1 MSEKFLNSDRIS
13 ELWNAI
19 KSALSGKQNTL
30 TDGTGTTIQGSAV
43 NVTTP
48 VNGIVTQAEFD
59 ALPEVQ
65 KNTGMYVVKEDG
77 DGNGGG
83 GGSGSQGE
91 VYSTEETRI
100 GTWIDGRPLYRIS
113 GTYDVSN
120 AEIDSPVLL
129 AELDTLNIYH
139 VRNITALLNASNGSA
154 YQIPFIREMI
164 VSGTLS
170 MLAIISIIS
179 SKQLI
184 FRTTNTSL
192 RGILCVTIEYTKTTD
207 EPEVTS

>member
-13 ELWNAI
+13 ELWSAV

-77 DGNGGG
+77 DGSGG
-83 GGSGSQGE
+83 GGSSGGVPSGFIGMWSGE
-91 VYSTEETRI
+91 VIPDGWLLCNGEN
-100 GTWIDGRPLYRIS
+100 GTPDLRDRFVLGS
-113 GTYDVSN
+113 GTKYSVG
-120 AEIDSPVLL
+120 
-129 AELDTLNIYH
+129 DTGGY
-139 VRNITALLNASNGSA
+139 
-154 YQIPFIREMI
+154 E
-164 VSGTLS
+164 
-170 MLAIISIIS
+170 
-179 SKQLI
+179 
-184 FRTTNTSL
+184 
-192 RGILCVTIEYTKTTD
+192 
-207 EPEVTS
+207 EVTLTVEQMPNHRHNVGIAATTGGSNYGLTPEAVVPTMVSSGFVRTNNSGSSYPHNNMPPYYVLAFIMKS

>member
-13 ELWNAI
+13 ELWSAV

-77 DGNGGG
+77 DDG
-83 GGSGSQGE
+83 GGSNSNGE
-91 VYSTEETRI
+91 VYSTEEVRI
-100 GTWIDGRPLYRIS
+100 GTWIDGRPLYRKVFLTKTLPTNTTGPLNGVSLQRDSEIIDFYGTIS
-113 GTYDVSN
+113 NLDVNKTGNYFKFPPENYNFYWSRP
-120 AEIDSPVLL
+120 S
-129 AELDTLNIYH
+129 
-139 VRNITALLNASNGSA
+139 
-154 YQIPFIREMI
+154 
-164 VSGTLS
+164 VSGDL
-170 MLAIISIIS
+170 SIICPALS
-179 SKQLI
+179 SGYGNKNLYLI
-184 FRTTNTSL
+184 VKYFKTS
-192 RGILCVTIEYTKTTD
+192 D
-207 EPEVTS
+207 EPEVTP